1 MEKRKSRPVV
11 FMPVVEWVV
20 FALALLLTGYIEVES
35 YARDSRVYRRPN
47 DSPARV
53 EAEERFIR
61 EVHRFPI
68 EWGPKQRRVLAV
80 VLFVS
85 GLICPPVL
93 VVGRKRL
100 WIVRAFGLYVR
111 RIPAE
116 NIHSLTLQW
125 MPVWKTDRVILMT
138 EAGDIFEFMHLFRTR
153 RIAEAIHERFG
164 VKLHREDALGSL
176 ARGNRFHNPNA

>member
-1 MEKRKSRPVV
+1 MEKRKSRAMV
-11 FMPVVEWVV
+11 FVPVVEWVCI
-20 FALALLLTGYIEVES
+20 ALALLLIGYIEVER
-35 YARDSRVYRRPN
+35 YARDQRFYRRPN

-53 EAEERFIR
+53 EAEERFLR
-61 EVHRFPI
+61 EVHRFPT

-93 VVGRKRL
+93 VMGRKRL
-100 WIVRAFGLYVR
+100 WIVRAFGLYLR
-111 RIPAE
+111 GISAE

-125 MPVWKTDRVILMT
+125 MPVWKTDRVVLMT
-138 EAGDIFEFMHLFRTR
+138 EAGDVFEFMHLFRTR

-164 VKLHREDALGSL
+164 VKLRREDASGSL

>member
-1 MEKRKSRPVV
+1 MEKRKSRAVV
-11 FMPVVEWVV
+11 FVPVVEWV
-20 FALALLLTGYIEVES
+20 FIALVLLLIGYLEVEN
-35 YARDSRVYRRPN
+35 YAQHCRAYRRPN

-125 MPVWKTDRVILMT
+125 MPVAKTDRVILMT
-138 EAGDIFEFMHLFRTR
+138 EAGDIFEFMQLFRTR

-176 ARGNRFHNPNA
+176 ARGNRWNNPNA

>member
-1 MEKRKSRPVV
+1 MEKRKSRAVV
-11 FMPVVEWVV
+11 FVPVVEWVV
-20 FALALLLTGYIEVES
+20 IVLVLLLIGYLEVEN
-35 YARDSRVYRRPN
+35 YAQNCRVYRRPN
-47 DSPARV
+47 DSPAHV
-53 EAEERFIR
+53 EAEERFLR
-61 EVHRFPI
+61 EVHRFPT
-68 EWGPKQRRVLAV
+68 EWGPKQKRVLAV

-85 GLICPPVL
+85 GLLCPPVL

-125 MPVWKTDRVILMT
+125 MPVWKMDRVVLMT
-138 EAGDIFEFMHLFRTR
+138 EAGDVFEFMHAFRTR
-153 RIAEAIHERFG
+153 RIAETIHERFG
-164 VKLHREDALGSL
+164 VKLHREDALGSM

>member
-1 MEKRKSRPVV
+1 MEKRKSRAVV
-11 FMPVVEWVV
+11 FVPVVEWVV
-20 FALALLLTGYIEVES
+20 LALLFFGVLFIRME
-35 YARDSRVYRRPN
+35 AACLKMRRHRLP
-47 DSPARV
+47 
-53 EAEERFIR
+53 EERIEEEQRFVR
-61 EVHRFPI
+61 EIFTR
-68 EWGPKQRRVLAV
+68 WGKVQGVMLGMF
-80 VLFVS
+80 LFMCGVAS
-85 GLICPPVL
+85 PPVL

-125 MPVWKTDRVILMT
+125 MPVAKTDRVILMT
-138 EAGDIFEFMHLFRTR
+138 EAGDVFEFMQLFRTR

-176 ARGNRFHNPNA
+176 ARGNRWNNPNA

>member
-1 MEKRKSRPVV
+1 MEKRKSRAVV
-11 FMPVVEWVV
+11 FVPVVEWV
-20 FALALLLTGYIEVES
+20 FITLAYLLMGTLKLDS
-35 YARDSRVYRRPN
+35 YHRHMRVYRRPTEP
-47 DSPARV
+47 PARI
-53 EAEERFIR
+53 EAEERSIR
-61 EVHRFPI
+61 EFHRFFT
-68 EWGPKQRRVLAV
+68 EWGPKQRRALAV
-80 VLFVS
+80 SIFVCGLFW
-85 GLICPPVL
+85 PPAL

-125 MPVWKTDRVILMT
+125 VPAWKTDRVILMT
-138 EAGDIFEFMHLFRTR
+138 EAGDVFEFMQLFRTR

-176 ARGNRFHNPNA
+176 ARGDRWNNPNA